1 MIYMYQVELKLK
13 KILQNRSAEKIFA
26 ANDIQ
31 VCCGYFPGTVRI
43 IFKYVSDIC
52 IVGTVQVQSERY
64 SGMSRSDTFQV
75 QKKTFQVPAQ
85 TAEGPGLSTWRRTI
99 PPSLIATNGPE

>member
-13 KILQNRSAEKIFA
+13 KILKNRSAEKIFA

-64 SGMSRSDTFQV
+64 QGMSRSDTFQV
-75 QKKTFQVPAQ
+75 LAQ
-85 TAEGPGLSTWRRTI
+85 TAEGPGLSTWRRSI
-99 PPSLIATNGPE
+99 PSLIATNGPE